1 MKRTSTWFCVY
12 PFVTI
17 FKKRQKVYYLYHFG
31 NSVSRKRNTGLEP
44 VTPTWKDGMLPL
56 HQFRKGWEISLPA
69 LPSHKRKYK
78 TSLKSCQATDWI
90 RTCDPTIILPNDSS
104 RIRTYDRLLR
114 RQLLYPT
121 ELLSQSDRFLS
132 PPILNLSKGTA
143 AEKRFVPLNVYS
155 IEHYCGRV
163 KPFC

>member
-1 MKRTSTWFCVY
+1 MNRDSTCPVCYLLLRQYKRYSIYTRYKFG
-12 PFVTI
+12 
-17 FKKRQKVYYLYHFG
+17 LFG
-31 NSVSRKRNTGLEP
+31 NPKASDGTRTRDTNLEGWD
-44 VTPTWKDGMLPL
+44 VTTTP
-56 HQFRKGWEISLPA
+56 ISQRVGDFSPGTS
-69 LPSHKRKYK
+69 SHKRKYK

>member
-1 MKRTSTWFCVY
+1 MFPTSKYGTRSRDTNLEGLD
-12 PFVTI
+12 VT
-17 FKKRQKVYYLYHFG
+17 
-31 NSVSRKRNTGLEP
+31 T
-44 VTPTWKDGMLPL
+44 TP
-56 HQFRKGWEISLPA
+56 ISQMVRDFSPCIS
-69 LPSHKRKYK
+69 SHKIKYK

-155 IEHYCGRV
+155 IEHYFGRV